1 MNRQKTGDA
10 PLTYSEILRVIG
22 AYIDRAKL
30 TDVRV
35 LETDEGMI
43 LQGRQTHGEGAGQP
57 ETYQLTK
64 EDIETLLSD
73 AKAQRGKSMRRS
85 E

>member
-1 MNRQKTGDA
+1 MDRGKRGQA
-10 PLTYSEILRVIG
+10 ALTYSEILRVIG
-22 AYIDRAKL
+22 AYIDHAKL
-30 TDVRV
+30 SDVRV

-43 LQGRQTHGEGAGQP
+43 LQGRQVEGEEAGRT

-64 EDIETLLSD
+64 EDIETLLAD
-73 AKAQRGKSMRRS
+73 AKAKRGKSMRRS

>member
-1 MNRQKTGDA
+1 MDRRKLAAT

-30 TDVRV
+30 TDIRV
-35 LETDEGMI
+35 LETEEGMV
-43 LQGRQTHGEGAGQP
+43 LQGKQVREQGAIQP

-64 EDIETLLSD
+64 EDIETLLAD
-73 AKAQRGKSMRRS
+73 AKALRGTSMKRS

>member
-1 MNRQKTGDA
+1 MDRRKRGAA

-22 AYIDRAKL
+22 AYIDHAKL
-30 TDVRV
+30 SDVRV

-43 LQGRQTHGEGAGQP
+43 LQGRQMQGEKTGQS

-64 EDIETLLSD
+64 EDIETLLDD
-73 AKAQRGKSMRRS
+73 AKAQRGQSMKRS